1 MQTFVPRRAA
11 VESRHGMVAAQHLGA
26 AQAGARVL
34 AAGGNAVDAAV
45 VTALM
50 LSVVEPWLSGVG
62 GGGFLLHADPARSGV
77 DTLDFNMIA
86 PIGLDPGDYPLA
98 RGQET
103 TGNWFQWPAVAGQ
116 RNINGYS
123 SICVPG
129 AVAGLAAAL
138 ERFGTLSF
146 AQALEPAIEAA
157 ETGMEVDWFAAMSIA
172 NEASTLA
179 LDGAAREIFLP
190 GGRAPRI
197 SERGAPV
204 RVPMPRK
211 AQTLRRLASAGA
223 RDFYEGEV
231 ARALVA
237 DLQAGGACIGP
248 ADLAAYQ
255 PRWDVS
261 QCLSYRGLDVHVMGG
276 LSGGPTLLQIL
287 QSWARQG
294 LGTEVGP
301 EDLAVAHAQAIRDA
315 YAWRLAHM
323 GHAATPQAG
332 CTSHVSVVDSNGR
345 MVSLTNTL
353 LARFG
358 SKVVL
363 PQTGFLM
370 NNGMMWFDPRPGRPN
385 SLAAGARPL
394 ANMCPVVVTRAGEP
408 WLALGAAGGRTI
420 VPAVAQLL
428 SLLIDRGCTLEQA
441 FNHPRVEASTAS
453 VLVSDQA
460 PASVVSAL
468 RARFATEVVAD
479 TVYPV
484 QFAVPSAVMRDAGR
498 HTGMAHPLHPWAGVA
513 RVDAGAAAT

>member
-1 MQTFVPRRAA
+1 
-11 VESRHGMVAAQHLGA
+11 
-26 AQAGARVL
+26 
-34 AAGGNAVDAAV
+34 
-45 VTALM
+45 
-50 LSVVEPWLSGVG
+50 
-62 GGGFLLHADPARSGV
+62 
-77 DTLDFNMIA
+77 
-86 PIGLDPGDYPLA
+86 
-98 RGQET
+98 
-103 TGNWFQWPAVAGQ
+103 
-116 RNINGYS
+116 
-123 SICVPG
+123 
-129 AVAGLAAAL
+129 
-138 ERFGTLSF
+138 
-146 AQALEPAIEAA
+146 
-157 ETGMEVDWFAAMSIA
+157 
-172 NEASTLA
+172 
-179 LDGAAREIFLP
+179 
-190 GGRAPRI
+190 
-197 SERGAPV
+197 
-204 RVPMPRK
+204 MPRK

-294 LGTEVGP
+294 LGTAVGP

-332 CTSHVSVVDSNGR
+332 CTSHVSVVDANGR

-484 QFAVPSAVMRDAGR
+484 QFAVPSAVMTDAGG

-513 RVDAGAAAT
+513 RADAGAAAK